1 MVSSLFVLVESDFSA
16 GESPF
21 LLVNLECLLVKFL
34 FLVNVPFLLV
44 KGTAFFSGSFLS
56 ILIGQSR
63 PASLPP
69 ELEMM
74 GTLQKT
80 STKKG
85 VRSMVPVK
93 ILPTKPSH

>member
-1 MVSSLFVLVESDFSA
+1 MASNLFVLVESDFSA

-69 ELEMM
+69 ELEM

-85 VRSMVPVK
+85 GKKHGSG
-93 ILPTKPSH
+93 

>member
-16 GESPF
+16 GESRVFAGEIPISG
-21 LLVNLECLLVKFL
+21 ECPIPV
-34 FLVNVPFLLV
+34 
-44 KGTAFFSGSFLS
+44 GQRHRIFSGSFLS